1 MKRAIKNRT
10 KGQGHHGMITNLVG
24 PSTLGN
30 DIKPFVFLDYIHG
43 VPPRGAGFGW
53 HPHSGIATFT
63 YYIEGGS
70 DLEESTGNK
79 VSFRAGDIEYL
90 QAGSGAWHKG
100 MLIKDQPTLG
110 FQLWI
115 ALPPKLET
123 TDAKSVYVPAEK
135 IECNE
140 RFKVLLGEHEGLK
153 SKIDSPNDMNYLD
166 VNLRP
171 DQKWKYHPPET
182 HDILWLVVYE
192 GKLNGNL
199 GASVGELIVYEDSDD
214 PVEFSSEHSARF
226 LLGSAK
232 KFEHDLVLGQ
242 SSIHTSAANLESSQ
256 KKIKEIYQESF
267 RRGVLAKEGNK

>member
-1 MKRAIKNRT
+1 MKRAIKHRT
-10 KGQGHHGMITNLVG
+10 MGRGHHGMITNLVG
-24 PSTLGN
+24 PSGIGN

-43 VPPRGAGFGW
+43 VPPQGAGFGW

-100 MLIKDQPTLG
+100 MLLKDQPTLG

-123 TDAKSVYVPAEK
+123 ADAKSIYVTNDK
-135 IECNE
+135 ILSNDQ
-140 RFKVLLGEHEGLK
+140 FKVLLGEYEGIK
-153 SKIDSPNDMNYLD
+153 SKIDPPNDMNYLD
-166 VNLRP
+166 VSLGP
-171 DQKWKYHPPET
+171 DEKWTYTPPKT
-182 HDILWLVVYE
+182 HDLLWLVVYK
-192 GKLNGNL
+192 GALNGGL
-199 GASVGELIVYEDSDD
+199 EVPVGELIVFEEGNQ
-214 PVEFSSEHSARF
+214 PIEFSSDEGASF

-232 KFEHDLVLGQ
+232 KFAHDLVLER
-242 SSIHTSAANLESSQ
+242 SSIHTSIANLKLSEN
-256 KKIKEIYQESF
+256 KIKEIYSELF
-267 RRGVLAKEGNK
+267 RKSLLE